1 MDDSMLHGAPHYRAD
16 GFPGQRLCVVPQP
29 QVRAALDDPITRRLT
44 VTDAGYFPHAAG
56 HRRVRARGVD
66 ETIVLLCTAGEGA
79 VLLDGV
85 WHTVSRAQCA
95 VIPAGAP
102 HEYRASTDDPWTIW
116 WVHLRGSDVAE
127 LTGPVLGTSRPVT
140 RLQSLDRAIA
150 LFDEIVGLLEHR
162 LSPAALVAASGLG
175 WQLLTRIAVD
185 STVPAEGSALE
196 RAMRYLEDRIDGTI
210 SVGELASLVGV
221 SGSHLSALFRRA
233 TGGGP
238 AAFHTSVKMTRAR
251 ALLDTTDASIAEVA
265 TAVGYADP
273 LYFSRHFRRLHGV
286 SPSGYRAKAKG

>member
-56 HRRVRARGVD
+56 HRRVRARGGD
-66 ETIVLLCTAGEGA
+66 ETIVLLCTAGEGT

-273 LYFSRHFRRLHGV
+273 LYFSRHFRRQHGV

>member
-1 MDDSMLHGAPHYRAD
+1 MDDSMLHGASHYRAD

-85 WHTVSRAQCA
+85 WHTVGTAQCA
-95 VIPAGAP
+95 VIPAGAA

-140 RLQSLDRAIA
+140 RLQSLDRALA

-273 LYFSRHFRRLHGV
+273 LYFSRHFRRQHGV